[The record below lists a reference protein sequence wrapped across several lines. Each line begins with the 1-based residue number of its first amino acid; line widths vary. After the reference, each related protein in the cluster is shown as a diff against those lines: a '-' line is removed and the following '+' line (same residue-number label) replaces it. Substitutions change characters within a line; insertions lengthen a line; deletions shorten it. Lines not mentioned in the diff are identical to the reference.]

1 MLIKRTPRQRPAVAR
16 LRVRSGALRRTRR
29 PCLVVV
35 SLQKAGLDLDSQSL
49 TPLWPQL
56 FCLLRAGA
64 DLRDID
70 VFANDILRFGGAVGQ
85 DVLRMLQ
92 EYVR

>member
-1 MLIKRTPRQRPAVAR
+1 M
-16 LRVRSGALRRTRR
+16 
-29 PCLVVV
+29 
-35 SLQKAGLDLDSQSL
+35 DSQSL

-64 DLRDID
+64 DLQDID
-70 VFANDILRFGGAVGQ
+70 AFADDILRFGGAVGQ

>member
-1 MLIKRTPRQRPAVAR
+1 M
-16 LRVRSGALRRTRR
+16 
-29 PCLVVV
+29 VV

-64 DLRDID
+64 DLEDID
-70 VFANDILRFGGAVGQ
+70 AFADDILRFGGAVGQ

>member
-1 MLIKRTPRQRPAVAR
+1 M
-16 LRVRSGALRRTRR
+16 
-29 PCLVVV
+29 VV

-64 DLRDID
+64 GADLQDID
-70 VFANDILRFGGAVGQ
+70 AFADDILRFGGAVGQ